1 MEEGKSQFF
10 FIFFDSYFYTSHEE
24 NMRGNICVSKRVNME
39 AFQLQTKTDKWAD
52 NGTAGKIT
60 TDQENLRM
68 WS

>member
-1 MEEGKSQFF
+1 
-10 FIFFDSYFYTSHEE
+10 
-24 NMRGNICVSKRVNME
+24 ME

-52 NGTAGKIT
+52 NGTADKIT

>member
-1 MEEGKSQFF
+1 
-10 FIFFDSYFYTSHEE
+10 
-24 NMRGNICVSKRVNME
+24 ME

-52 NGTAGKIT
+52 NGAADKIT